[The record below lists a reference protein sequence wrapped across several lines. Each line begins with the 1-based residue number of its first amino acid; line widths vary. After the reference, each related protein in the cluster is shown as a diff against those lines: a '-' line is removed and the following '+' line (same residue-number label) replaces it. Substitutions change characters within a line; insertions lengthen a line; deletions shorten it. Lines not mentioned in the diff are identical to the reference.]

1 MRPFRSLV
9 FAGVALAGL
18 ALGACDS
25 GFGGTPTDNR
35 APETE
40 LSVRSIDLRDDLGDR
55 RLVST
60 VELAWSGVDPDGVV
74 AAYDVRGYVVDDG
87 LPVPGPEEGWT
98 RTTRRDST
106 ILLPIPEG
114 NRTADVAVEVRAV
127 DNDGGVDPT
136 PARTVFPIINSDPT
150 FRLTA
155 AEAPPDTTWP
165 VLSFAFAS
173 ADPDG
178 TANLAGIEIALN
190 DTTAWTRLA
199 PDVTFV
205 TLVAEDPSATGTTG
219 ARVFIGRGFQNASTT
234 VPGLRLGADNVV
246 YFRAV
251 DAAGATSRTTVF
263 PDPDGD
269 RAFYV
274 RRVTSSILL
283 VNDVRPSV
291 PPPGQPVIRDL
302 RPLALA
308 REALAIHGA
317 TAVDVWDLSF
327 TPLSVATP
335 RTSEALPVATDPTL
349 RQTLA
354 LWSRIFWVSGAV
366 TNAVTGNNLPLTAT
380 VTSTFFERGGR
391 MLVQTPV
398 TRPLS
403 GDAGESNAAI
413 DLLPM
418 TSLVDFGTTVR
429 SLRAPTGTPVR
440 PVQPLPGGATLPPLA
455 AAAFITT
462 ALPYE
467 IGPDDVPLYRMS
479 FTATLT
485 DGNQSQ
491 VPWTGSEV
499 VASIGADGRVGLF
512 ALPLFS
518 GAGSL
523 FGPAT
528 PGGPG
533 VADALAAMLSGLDFP
548 TGGRLPARRLAS
560 RR

>member
-1 MRPFRSLV
+1 MRPFRPFV
-9 FAGVALAGL
+9 FAALAGL
-18 ALGACDS
+18 ALGVAGCDS
-25 GFGGTPTDNR
+25 GFGGSPSDNR
-35 APETE
+35 VPETE

-60 VELAWSGVDPDGVV
+60 VDLAWSGVDPDGVV
-74 AAYDVRGYVVDDG
+74 AAYDVRAYVVG
-87 LPVPGPEEGWT
+87 GTLPMPGPDEGWA
-98 RTTRRDST
+98 RTARRDST

-127 DNDGGVDPT
+127 DNDGSVDPT

-155 AEAPPDTTWP
+155 AEAPADTTWP
-165 VLSFAFAS
+165 VLSFAFAG

-178 TANLAGIEIALN
+178 AANLAGVEIALN

-219 ARVFIGRGFQNASTT
+219 ARVFVGRGFQNASLT

-251 DAAGATSRTTVF
+251 DAAGGTSRTTVF
-263 PDPDGD
+263 PDPDAD

-274 RRVTSSILL
+274 RRVTSPILV

-308 REALAIHGA
+308 REALALHGA
-317 TAVDVWDLSF
+317 TGYDVWDLSF

-354 LWSRIFWVSGAV
+354 LWSRIFWVSSAV
-366 TNAVTGNNLPLTAT
+366 TNAVTGNNLPLAAT
-380 VTSTFFERGGR
+380 VTSTFFDRGGK

-398 TRPLS
+398 TRPLA
-403 GDAGESNAAI
+403 GDSGESNAAI

-418 TSLVDFGTTVR
+418 TGLVDFGTTVR
-429 SLRAPTGTPVR
+429 NLRASSGTPVR
-440 PVQPLPGGATLPPLA
+440 PAQTLPNGATLPPLA

-479 FTATLT
+479 FSATLA
-485 DGNQSQ
+485 DQSQ
-491 VPWTGSEV
+491 APWTGSEV

-518 GAGSL
+518 GAGPL